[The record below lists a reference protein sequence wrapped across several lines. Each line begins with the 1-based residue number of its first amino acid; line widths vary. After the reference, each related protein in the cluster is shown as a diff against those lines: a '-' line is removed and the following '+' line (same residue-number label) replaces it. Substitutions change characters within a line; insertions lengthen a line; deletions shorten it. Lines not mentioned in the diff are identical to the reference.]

1 MSYSQIFD
9 VKLNQVTNINP
20 IGIPIMPNT
29 IVLNK
34 IKEFRRDALVDYYL
48 AKDSS
53 ADQSINTAEKLYQHL
68 LLDTKVDHEVKTSPI
83 AEAISS
89 LQLYIERCIDG
100 AEPNAATDKIKKH
113 FSTDNFLHNW
123 NLYNKR
129 YPRWAG
135 KEKLKYYAADYI
147 DPALRHNKTELFTEF
162 EQSISQ
168 EKLNEKSVHNAIQK
182 YLIRYNELAHLQ
194 TISHLEVTENRTH
207 FFIGRSQEI
216 PYKYYWRSCQQASN
230 LSPGYIWSEWKEIK
244 ANIDGLEKKY
254 ITTSW
259 NKHHLYLSWISKEK
273 RKNNEGEEY
282 IHTVHQT
289 SYKNDDDTWVNNY
302 KFEFDYDK
310 SYSISE
316 LQSLELY
323 DIRRIFNVR
332 EIKNPDG
339 TIANG
344 EINAA
349 LVEKTTADTPLSYI
363 VNIVQPFS
371 ITGDENKN
379 VNIDNIILVATNG
392 QQYKIKNIIS
402 KKDIIVD
409 KGAPDY
415 IYTTSPL
422 NTQSGTALSNE
433 IITDTPENLTAPDSS
448 LLISKLQQG
457 VDILLSYDTQL
468 NSVNI
473 KPFNQSYGLYLWE
486 LFFHIPLLASAR
498 FLTEQR
504 FDESERWLKFLFSS
518 AGYRDNNGELQLEGN
533 KPRHWNTLPLQQDH
547 DWDNSTL
554 LATNDPDMIAMQD
567 PMQYKLAVFMRTLD
581 VLITRGDHSYRQLE
595 RDTLVDAK
603 MYYVQASQLL
613 GERPN
618 IGMTDNW
625 KVDNLQK
632 VATTLTKENSQGDFL
647 PPYNEML
654 LSYWDKIDI
663 RLYNLRHNL
672 SLDGQPLHLPL
683 FSTPVDPKELQRQQ
697 ANADGISSTTALK
710 TAPPS
715 LYRFPLLLERAK
727 DAVNSV
733 IQFGNTLQIALEK
746 QDSEALSLLL
756 QQQQQRILKQTLD
769 IQKTN
774 IEMLTCRRNTTKIAK
789 SSAEKQLNYYSLLIT
804 GDISGYEQKALDMRI
819 AAQALGLTAAIP
831 LAVGGALDTAPNIF
845 GMADGGSHWGAIS
858 QSVAWGIQV
867 MSGGIEQGAGIQDI
881 KGNYAR
887 RADEWQL
894 QKTVAEKDVAQLKE
908 QLNEL
913 QLQISM
919 ANKQYNLTEME
930 QTHTLAVYQMQT
942 HRFSGKALYDWMVG
956 RLTGLYYQLFDAAQP
971 LCLMAKSALERDI
984 DASKTQSLFVNSG
997 WNNLYQGLLAGEDLM
1012 LNLQKLENVWL
1023 MEEQRALEVER
1034 TVSLASHY
1042 QNLTDK
1048 SFPLADTIMSC
1059 ISDNKAEKF
1068 GTEQDYVNIHDD
1080 ILFVSLNIKSL
1091 QLATDYPETMHLG
1104 TIRRIKQISV
1114 SLPALLGPYQDV
1126 QATLSYGGEATSLAN
1141 GCSALAVSRGMND
1154 SGQFQ
1159 LDFNDGK
1166 YLPFEGIDIS
1176 DSGTLLLRF
1185 PNATKKQKVLLQ
1197 SLSDIILHIRYTI
1210 RF

>member
-1 MSYSQIFD
+1 
-9 VKLNQVTNINP
+9 
-20 IGIPIMPNT
+20 MPNA

-34 IKEFRRDALVDYYL
+34 IKESRRDALVDYYL

-53 ADQSINTAEKLYQHL
+53 ADPSINTAEKLYQHL

-100 AEPNAATDKIKKH
+100 AESDTAADKVKKH

-135 KEKLKYYAADYI
+135 NEKLKYYAADYI
-147 DPALRHNKTELFTEF
+147 DPALRYNKTELFSEF
-162 EQSISQ
+162 EQNINQ
-168 EKLNEKSVHNAIQK
+168 GKLNEQAVYSAIQK
-182 YLIRYNELAHLQ
+182 YLIKYNHLTHLQ
-194 TISHLEVTENRTH
+194 TISHLVVAENSTH

-216 PYKYYWRSCQQASN
+216 PYKYYWRSCKQTSDI
-230 LSPGYIWSEWKEIK
+230 SPRYIWSEWKEIN

-310 SYSISE
+310 SYPTSE
-316 LQSLELY
+316 LQLLQFVEGSGEFY
-323 DIRRIFNVR
+323 VR
-332 EIKNPDG
+332 KIKNPDG
-339 TIANG
+339 TIADG
-344 EINAA
+344 KLNA
-349 LVEKTTADTPLSYI
+349 LLTTDKIADTVISCI
-363 VNIVQPFS
+363 VNIDQPFLPS
-371 ITGDENKN
+371 GDENKN
-379 VNIDNIILVATNG
+379 INIDNVILVTRDG
-392 QQYKIKNIIS
+392 HQYKLKNIIS
-402 KKDIIVD
+402 KKEIVLA
-409 KGAPDY
+409 KGIPEY

-422 NTQSGTALSNE
+422 NSQSGTDLSNE
-433 IITDTPENLTAPDSS
+433 IITDTPESLAAPDS
-448 LLISKLQQG
+448 LPLISKLQQG
-457 VDILLSYDTQL
+457 IDILLSYDTQS
-468 NSVNI
+468 NSVGI
-473 KPFNQSYGLYLWE
+473 KAFNQSYGLYLWE

-518 AGYRDNNGELQLEGN
+518 AGYRDNNGELQLVGN
-533 KPRHWNTLPLQQDH
+533 NTRHWNTLPLQQDN
-547 DWDNSTL
+547 DWDNSTKL
-554 LATNDPDMIAMQD
+554 STNDPDIIAMQD
-567 PMQYKLAVFMRTLD
+567 PMQYKLAVFIRTLD
-581 VLITRGDHSYRQLE
+581 ALITRGDFSYRQLE

-618 IGMTDNW
+618 IGLTDNW

-632 VATTLTKENSQGDFL
+632 VAATLTKENSQGDFL
-647 PPYNEML
+647 PPYNEVL

-683 FSTPVDPKELQRQQ
+683 FAPPVDPTELQRQQ
-697 ANADGISSTTALK
+697 VNADGISSSTAPK
-710 TAPPS
+710 TANTS

-727 DAVNSV
+727 GAVNSV

-746 QDSEALSLLL
+746 QDNEALSLLL
-756 QQQQQRILKQTLD
+756 QQQQQRIQKQTLD

-774 IEMLTCRRNTTKIAK
+774 IEMLTCRRNTTEIAK
-789 SSAEKQLNYYSLLIT
+789 GSAEKRLNYYSQLIT
-804 GDISGYEQKALDMRI
+804 SDISGYEQKALDMRI
-819 AAQALGLTAAIP
+819 TAQALGLTAAVP
-831 LAVGGALDTAPNIF
+831 LTVGGALDTAPNIF

-858 QSVAWGIQV
+858 QSVAWGIQIA
-867 MSGGIEQGAGIQDI
+867 SGGIEQGAGIQEI
-881 KGNYAR
+881 KGSYAR
-887 RADEWQL
+887 RAGEWQL
-894 QKTVAEKDVAQLKE
+894 QKTLAEKDVAQLKE
-908 QLNEL
+908 QLKEL

-919 ANKQYNLTEME
+919 ASKQHNLTEME
-930 QTHTLAVYQMQT
+930 QAHSLAVYQMQT
-942 HRFSGKALYDWMVG
+942 HRFSGKMLYDWMVG

-997 WNNLYQGLLAGEDLM
+997 WNNLYQGLLAGEELM

-1059 ISDNKAEKF
+1059 VSGNKAEKF
-1068 GTEQDYVNIHDD
+1068 GTDQDYVNIHDD
-1080 ILFVSLNIKSL
+1080 ILFVSLNINNL
-1091 QLATDYPETMHLG
+1091 QLAADYPETMHLG

-1185 PNATKKQKVLLQ
+1185 PNATKKQKALLQ